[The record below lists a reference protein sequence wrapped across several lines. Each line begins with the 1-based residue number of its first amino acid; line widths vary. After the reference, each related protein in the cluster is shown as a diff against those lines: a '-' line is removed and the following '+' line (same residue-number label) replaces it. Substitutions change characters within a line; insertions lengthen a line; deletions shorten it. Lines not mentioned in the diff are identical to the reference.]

1 VLRTKHGEDGQ
12 ASFAT
17 AGPLRRALEAGLLFF
32 ARAGK
37 GGQVASVVYK
47 MRTSE
52 AERNEGQNA
61 FTLLELLVVMAV
73 IGVLVALLLPAVQ
86 QARAAARSAQCK
98 SNLKQLGIALHQYVE
113 TWSGHLMPVSTYDW
127 TDPVSEPLFWF
138 GLLQPP
144 IPPSTTWTVDRTRGL
159 LMPYTEVNQ
168 ALDQCPE
175 FSLAQDRFQLIY
187 GKATA
192 GYAYNYHYL
201 GPGINRDWMTG
212 QLIPPVTYQ
221 LRDVE
226 KTSGTVAFADSAH
239 IRWWWPASPTQPS
252 LEENFYLEP
261 PSSQYPTVH
270 FRHVGNTANAL
281 FLDGHVETRKPDV
294 VDVPSWWPQPAANLR
309 TEKTVFDLGVN
320 DELFDR
326 RKGGY

>member
-1 VLRTKHGEDGQ
+1 MACL
-12 ASFAT
+12 ASEVSISKT
-17 AGPLRRALEAGLLFF
+17 NSRR
-32 ARAGK
+32 RP
-37 GGQVASVVYK
+37 V
-47 MRTSE
+47 
-52 AERNEGQNA
+52 A

-73 IGVLVALLLPAVQ
+73 IGVLIALLLPAIQ

-98 SNLKQLGIALHQYVE
+98 SNLKQMGIAMHQYVE
-113 TWSGHLMPVSTYDW
+113 QWRGQLMPVSTYDW
-127 TDPVSEPLFWF
+127 TDPSSEPLYWF

-144 IPPSTTWTVDRTRGL
+144 IPPSTTWTVDRTRGF

-175 FSLAQDRFQLIY
+175 FSLVQNRFELIY

-192 GYAYNYHYL
+192 GYAYNYQYL
-201 GPGINRDWMTG
+201 GPGIVRDWMTG

-226 KTSGTVAFADSAH
+226 KTSATIVFADSAH
-239 IRWWWPASPTQPS
+239 IRWWWPASATNPL

-270 FRHVGNTANAL
+270 FRHVGNTANVV
-281 FLDGHVETRKPDV
+281 FLDGHVDTRKPDII
-294 VDVPSWWPQPAANLR
+294 DVPGWWPQPAANLR
-309 TEKTVFDLGVN
+309 NEKHVFDLGVN

-326 RKGGY
+326 SKAGY